1 MTRLLSQPTAPAS
14 GALGLMDRAAPQPP
28 NGDQPQ
34 ASPPEAAESAGQAV
48 QDVDS
53 VEIQDLLAAVR
64 QDVARQRLPVATYRL
79 QFTGDFTFR
88 QAAELIDYLGALGVT
103 DVYASPLLQARE
115 RSQSGYDVADC
126 ERLNEDLGTPEEFE
140 ALALGLREKGMGLV
154 LDIVPNHMTMAST
167 RNRWWLDVL
176 ENGRLSN
183 YASFFD
189 IDWAPLKPDLTHKIL
204 LPVLGD
210 QYGKVLESGELKLQR
225 EAGAL
230 WIGYHTWQFPL
241 SPSTYGTVLSD
252 MLLPLEAEVGAD
264 HADVLELHS
273 IVTAIR
279 NLPSHSVV
287 DRERI
292 AEYHREKE
300 FIKHRL
306 RSLFERFP
314 PALAA
319 LDRSLETL
327 NGKQGDPRSFDRL
340 DELIGQ
346 QPYRLAHWQV
356 ASDEINYR
364 RFFDVNELAAIC
376 VENPEVF
383 QQTHRLV
390 FDLIERGLVT
400 GLRIDHPDGLFDPR
414 GYLRQLQETRLLQLA
429 RDAWQKRSR
438 IRENSGDTAGVRTLT
453 SSATDEQRWQSVTEA
468 LLSARQNEPHDSP
481 LARPLYVAVEKI
493 LDFDEPLAD
502 DWAVHGTVGYEFL
515 NRLNGLF
522 VDPAGEQSISTTYAR
537 FTDESLNFRELT
549 YRCKRLIVR
558 MSMAS
563 ELQVLGYKLDR
574 ISERNRWTRDFTLN
588 SLTRALQEV
597 AACFGVYRT
606 YVTQEIV
613 PEADLRVIEAAV
625 ARAKRHNRAMSAS
638 IFDFVRDALL
648 LRYRDNADD
657 EERQAL
663 WQFVGKFQQL
673 TGPIMAKGVEDTAF
687 YRFNRLV
694 SLNEVGGD
702 PARFGN
708 DPAAFHRLN
717 ASRVSRQLRGLSS
730 TSTHDTKR
738 SEDVRARINVLSE
751 IPRLWRQKLSKWSRL
766 NRRLRS
772 DVEGHPAPAPS
783 DEYLLYQTLIGLWP
797 DTPPHGAERKQRIE
811 RAQQYMLKV
820 AREAKSH
827 TSWISPHEPYERAL
841 TAFVTDILDD
851 QRRRSFVADLQN
863 FAQTVA
869 DHGRWNSLSQTLLK
883 IASPGVPDFY
893 QGCELWTHSL
903 VDPDNRRPV
912 DFENARR
919 RLEELLTWM
928 GADASPERRALLS
941 NLVESRADGRIK
953 LFVTLMGLRARRALP
968 ELFTEGEYIPLTVN
982 GPQAEHLVA
991 IARRRGAACAI
1002 ALAPRLTVKLCGFG
1016 GPPPLGPLWEGAMLE
1031 LPPDWPVAAMTN
1043 VYSGEK
1049 IELAGGL
1056 QNIARL
1062 LADFPVAL
1070 LTG

>member
-1 MTRLLSQPTAPAS
+1 MTRLMPRPTAPTA
-14 GALGLMDRAAPQPP
+14 GDLDLMDRAAPQPP
-28 NGDQPQ
+28 VPEPRPSLSETPESVGQP
-34 ASPPEAAESAGQAV
+34 ASEADAG
-48 QDVDS
+48 
-53 VEIQDLLAAVR
+53 EIQNLLANVR
-64 QDVARQRLPVATYRL
+64 QQLARQRLPVATYRL

-88 QAAELIDYLGALGVT
+88 QATELIDYLDALGIT

-115 RSQSGYDVADC
+115 NSQSGYDVADC

-140 ALALGLREKGMGLV
+140 ALALGLRDKGMGLV
-154 LDIVPNHMTMAST
+154 LDIVPNHMTIASK

-183 YASFFD
+183 YAGFFD
-189 IDWAPLKPDLTHKIL
+189 IDWSPLKPDLVHKIL

-230 WIGYHTWQFPL
+230 WIAYHTWRFPL
-241 SPSTYGTVLSD
+241 SPSTYATVLSD
-252 MLLPLEAEVGAD
+252 MLPPLESEVGAE

-273 IVTAIR
+273 IVTSIR
-279 NLPSHSVV
+279 NLPSHSVTE
-287 DRERI
+287 RERI

-306 RSLFERFP
+306 RSLFEKFP

-319 LDRSLETL
+319 LDRSLESL
-327 NGKQGDPRSFDRL
+327 NGQQGDPRSFDRL

-376 VENPEVF
+376 VEQRDVF
-383 QQTHRLV
+383 EQTHRLV

-414 GYLRQLQETRLLQLA
+414 GYLRQLQETRLLQVSRDTWLRLNGGAGEAAMA
-429 RDAWQKRSR
+429 RWRAIEPAIS
-438 IRENSGDTAGVRTLT
+438 
-453 SSATDEQRWQSVTEA
+453 
-468 LLSARQNEPHDSP
+468 SARQNEPPDSP

-522 VDPAGEQSISTTYAR
+522 VDPAGEQSISTTYTR
-537 FTDESLNFRELT
+537 FTNETLDFRELT

-606 YVTQEIV
+606 YVTQAV
-613 PEADLRVIEAAV
+613 VSEADLRVIEAAV

-663 WQFVGKFQQL
+663 SQFVGKFQQL

-717 ASRVSRQLRGLSS
+717 ASRVNRQLRGLSS

-751 IPRLWRQKLSKWSRL
+751 VPRLWRQKLSKWSRL
-766 NRRLRS
+766 NRSLRA

-797 DTPPHGAERKQRIE
+797 DTPPHGAERKQRVE

-851 QRRRSFVADLQN
+851 QRRRSFVADMQN

-903 VDPDNRRPV
+903 VDPDNRRRV
-912 DFENARR
+912 DFESARR
-919 RLEELLTWM
+919 RLDELLTWM
-928 GADASPERRALLS
+928 GTDASPERRALLS
-941 NLVESRADGRIK
+941 NLVQSRADGRIK
-953 LFVTLMGLRARRALP
+953 LFVTLMGLRARRSLP
-968 ELFTEGEYIPLTVN
+968 ELFTEGEYIPMTVQ

-991 IARRRGAACAI
+991 IARRRGAECAI

-1016 GPPPLGPLWEGAMLE
+1016 GPPPLGPIWEGAVLE
-1031 LPPDWPVAAMTN
+1031 LPPDWPAATMTN

-1049 IELAGGL
+1049 IDFASCP

>member
-1 MTRLLSQPTAPAS
+1 
-14 GALGLMDRAAPQPP
+14 MDRAAPQLPDGEQPP
-28 NGDQPQ
+28 P
-34 ASPPEAAESAGQAV
+34 SPSAAPESATQPPCEADDAEV
-48 QDVDS
+48 QDV
-53 VEIQDLLAAVR
+53 LAAVR
-64 QDVARQRLPVATYRL
+64 QEVARQRLPVATYRL

-88 QAAELIDYLGALGVT
+88 KAGELIDYLDALGIT

-115 RSQSGYDVADC
+115 NSQSGYDVADC
-126 ERLNEDLGTPEEFE
+126 SRLNEDLGTSEEFE
-140 ALALGLREKGMGLV
+140 ALALSLRDKGMGLV

-167 RNRWWLDVL
+167 RNRWWQDVL

-189 IDWAPLKPDLTHKIL
+189 IDWTPLKPDLTHKIL

-230 WIGYHTWQFPL
+230 WIAYHTWRFPL
-241 SPSTYGTVLSD
+241 TPSTYATVLSD
-252 MLLPLEAEVGAD
+252 MLPPLETEVGAE

-273 IVTAIR
+273 IATSIR
-279 NLPSHSVV
+279 NLPSHGET

-306 RSLFERFP
+306 RSLFERCP

-319 LDRSLETL
+319 LDHSLDRL
-327 NGKQGDPRSFDRL
+327 NGQQGDPRSFDCL
-340 DELIGQ
+340 DELIEQ

-356 ASDEINYR
+356 AADEINYR

-376 VENPEVF
+376 VEHRDVF
-383 QQTHRLV
+383 EQTHHLV

-414 GYLRQLQETRLLQLA
+414 GYLRQLQETRLLQLS
-429 RDAWQKRSR
+429 RDVWRRRRRGHDDSD
-438 IRENSGDTAGVRTLT
+438 EHWRTL
-453 SSATDEQRWQSVTEA
+453 EPA
-468 LLSARQNEPHDSP
+468 LLSTRQNEPPDSP
-481 LARPLYVAVEKI
+481 LVRPLYVAVEKI
-493 LDFDEPLAD
+493 LDFDEPLPA

-515 NRLNGLF
+515 NRLNGLL
-522 VDPAGEQSISTTYAR
+522 VDPAGEQSISTTYSR
-537 FTDESLNFRELT
+537 FTEETLNFRELT

-606 YVTQEIV
+606 YVTQDIV

-638 IFDFVRDALL
+638 IFDFIRDALL

-717 ASRVSRQLRGLSS
+717 ASRVQRQLRGLSS

-766 NRRLRS
+766 NRRLRN
-772 DVEGHPAPAPS
+772 DVEGNPAPS
-783 DEYLLYQTLIGLWP
+783 PNDEYLLYQTLIGLWP

-841 TAFVTDILDD
+841 TAFVADILDD
-851 QRRRSFVADLQN
+851 QRRRSFVADMQN

-893 QGCELWTHSL
+893 QGCELWALAL

-912 DFENARR
+912 DFDSARR
-919 RLEELLTWM
+919 RLDELLTWM

-941 NLVESRADGRIK
+941 NLVQSRADGRIK
-953 LFVTLMGLRARRALP
+953 LFVTLMALRARRSLP
-968 ELFTEGEYIPLTVN
+968 ELFTEGEYIPLSIQ
-982 GPQAEHLVA
+982 GPQADHLVA
-991 IARRRGAACAI
+991 IARRHAGKCAI

-1016 GPPPLGPLWEGAMLE
+1016 GPPPLGPIWEGATVE
-1031 LPPDWPVAAMTN
+1031 LPPDWQASQMTN
-1043 VYSGEK
+1043 VYSGER
-1049 IELAGGL
+1049 IDFASGPVSVS
-1056 QNIARL
+1056 RL
-1062 LADFPVAL
+1062 LADFPVGL